1 MIFTLNAELRNT
13 KKKSDLTVLRAQGK
27 IPCVL
32 YGAGVE
38 AVKLTINDN
47 EFMRFYK
54 QSFTELAF
62 YEVNLD
68 GQKHH
73 TILQDKQIH
82 PVNRNF
88 LHLDFMVLDKD
99 SVREFEIPVQ
109 YVGEPAA
116 LKEGGFM
123 DIIQRS
129 VTVICKPADIPEGL
143 KLDVSNLQIGETMH
157 IGNLPKGA
165 WDYKDGDDV
174 AMVGMHAKAAEEVPV
189 EDEGEEGDEAGA
201 EAGAEADTPSK
212 D

>member
-1 MIFTLNAELRNT
+1 MIFTLNAEPRNT
-13 KKKSDLTVLRAQGK
+13 KKKSDLTTLRAKGK

-62 YEVNLD
+62 YEVNID
-68 GQKHH
+68 GKKHH
-73 TILQDKQIH
+73 TIL

-88 LHLDFMVLDKD
+88 LHLDFLVLDKD
-99 SVREFEIPVQ
+99 SVREFDIPVQ

-129 VTVICKPADIPEGL
+129 VKVICKPADIPEGL
-143 KLDVSNLQIGETMH
+143 KLDVSNLQIGETLH
-157 IGNLPKGA
+157 IGNLQKGA

-174 AMVGMHAKAAEEVPV
+174 AMVVMHAKAAEEVV
-189 EDEGEEGDEAGA
+189 EEEEGEEGEETEAGT
-201 EAGAEADTPSK
+201 EEETHTK
-212 D
+212 E

>member
-1 MIFTLNAELRNT
+1 MIFTLNAEPRNT
-13 KKKSDLTVLRAQGK
+13 KKKSDLTTLRAKGK

-62 YEVNLD
+62 YEVNID
-68 GQKHH
+68 GKKHH

-88 LHLDFMVLDKD
+88 LHLDFLVLDKD
-99 SVREFEIPVQ
+99 SVREFDIPVN

-129 VTVICKPADIPEGL
+129 VKVICKPADIPEGL
-143 KLDVSNLQIGETMH
+143 KLDVSNLQIGETLH
-157 IGNLPKGA
+157 IGNLQKGA

-174 AMVGMHAKAAEEVPV
+174 AMVVMHAKAAEEVV
-189 EDEGEEGDEAGA
+189 EEEEGEEGEETEAGT
-201 EAGAEADTPSK
+201 EEETPSK
-212 D
+212 E